1 MFLKLY
7 TQRMTLSVGITAPLF
22 TLKQKTEKG
31 LQDVALGE
39 TLGKKNIVLLF
50 FPFAFTGVCT
60 DELCSV
66 SQGIGSY
73 EDLDAAVF
81 AISVDSP
88 FAQEAWAKQNN
99 ITVPLLSD
107 FNKKVSQAYYV
118 LYENF
123 LGFQGVAKRAA
134 FIINKE
140 GIIVYAFASED
151 AKQLPDFSAIQRQLE
166 DLL

>member
-1 MFLKLY
+1 
-7 TQRMTLSVGITAPLF
+7 MTLSIGTRAPLF

-31 LQDVALGE
+31 LKDVALAE
-39 TLGKKNIVLLF
+39 ILGKKNIVLLF

-66 SQGIGSY
+66 SQSLESY
-73 EDLDAAVF
+73 ADLDAAVF

-88 FAQEAWAKQNN
+88 FAQEAWAKQHK

-140 GIIVYAFASED
+140 GNIIYAFASED
-151 AKQLPDFSAIQRQLE
+151 AKQVPDFSAIKRQLE
-166 DLL
+166 ELL